1 MVFFQILESF
11 HLVSHWLMEEWRQPK
26 FLSMWVH
33 TVDLYYHR
41 KEILEPVY
49 YMLPLAWIK
58 RTLGWFNANSDHMG
72 TVEPKSWNYCITF
85 LHFGNE
91 LNFIHAALYKENL
104 YCMCMSAILHA
115 SLLEGW
121 KMLLLLGWLV
131 SWHNIM
137 WAGYVVVILDK
148 AWVILYWWFIE
159 AWLNLQ
165 IADVA
170 QAIVNAIHEDE
181 SIGQTF
187 ELVG

>member
-1 MVFFQILESF
+1 
-11 HLVSHWLMEEWRQPK
+11 
-26 FLSMWVH
+26 
-33 TVDLYYHR
+33 
-41 KEILEPVY
+41 
-49 YMLPLAWIK
+49 
-58 RTLGWFNANSDHMG
+58 
-72 TVEPKSWNYCITF
+72 
-85 LHFGNE
+85 
-91 LNFIHAALYKENL
+91 
-104 YCMCMSAILHA
+104 
-115 SLLEGW
+115 
-121 KMLLLLGWLV
+121 
-131 SWHNIM
+131 M

>member
-1 MVFFQILESF
+1 MGMNSTFSNAAYI
-11 HLVSHWLMEEWRQPK
+11 R
-26 FLSMWVH
+26 
-33 TVDLYYHR
+33 
-41 KEILEPVY
+41 
-49 YMLPLAWIK
+49 
-58 RTLGWFNANSDHMG
+58 RTLCYTACLSSG
-72 TVEPKSWNYCITF
+72 
-85 LHFGNE
+85 
-91 LNFIHAALYKENL
+91 
-104 YCMCMSAILHA
+104 
-115 SLLEGW
+115 GW
-121 KMLLLLGWLV
+121 KVLLLFGWSV